1 MIVVVA
7 AGPVAARVLEAVGDG
22 IPVSLAARTGGCGSR
37 CSTVVY
43 THGGR
48 GDFFC
53 VVVVLVKVVLV
64 VLVVVVVVTAVTVVW

>member
-1 MIVVVA
+1 MAYLSNWPHV
-7 AGPVAARVLEAVGDG
+7 R
-22 IPVSLAARTGGCGSR
+22 GGCGSR

-64 VLVVVVVVTAVTVVW
+64 VVVVVVVVTAVTVVW